1 MTTAEKIEARLRERL
16 RASHVEIEDESH
28 RHAGHPGAASGGGH
42 FACLVVADSF
52 EGRTAVER
60 HRVVYEALGDL
71 MKTEVHALA
80 LKTLTP
86 TEWRQPSG

>member
-1 MTTAEKIEARLRERL
+1 MTTAAKIEARLRAEL
-16 RASHVEIEDESH
+16 HASHVEIEDESA
-28 RHAGHPGAASGGGH
+28 RHVGHAGAASGGGH
-42 FACLVVADSF
+42 YSCLVVADSF

-60 HRVVYEALGDL
+60 HRIVYQTVGDL
-71 MKTEVHALA
+71 MKTEIHALA

>member
-42 FACLVVADSF
+42 YSCLVVADAF
-52 EGRTAVER
+52 EGRPLVER
-60 HRVVYEALGDL
+60 HRDVYQALGDL
-71 MKTEVHALA
+71 MKSEIHALA
-80 LKTLTP
+80 LQTLSP
-86 TEWRQPSG
+86 GEWSG